1 MKGHMQDGKFHP
13 HTNKKGVRKK
23 RLDYN
28 DPELIQNAGVKITK
42 DENGKFV
49 RMKREQSRYR
59 KKKFE
64 NSKIQSL
71 IFPKKGSNKFTN
83 TTALAWASD
92 HGFKAVKVEPTKNTI
107 RIRQFSPNKIK
118 RGTECKTIQFGGSGV
133 QGVLCDTP
141 DRFKRV
147 AKELNVKDPL
157 DETNTDRRKKA
168 FQTKLSDDKSI
179 LSEPEINWMKKFLN
193 NTFGMAKPTDEGFK
207 AMITDKIS
215 EVGGFRISPELNQ
228 KGIDFLRKHRKQL
241 DQRQNLIIDN
251 FDHFTFEEFSDPD
264 NFGNSLQ
271 PVWRVHSTPT
281 NGQSDDFEY
290 QWIGGQF
297 ILR

>member
-1 MKGHMQDGKFHP
+1 MKGFTKDGKFHP
-13 HTNKKGVRKK
+13 ITDYKKGVRKK

-42 DENGKFV
+42 DGSGKYV
-49 RMKREQSRYR
+49 RMKREPSKYR

-64 NSKIQSL
+64 NAKIQSL
-71 IFPKKGSNKFTN
+71 IFNKKKFTN
-83 TTALAWASD
+83 TTALEWASD

-133 QGVLCDTP
+133 QGVLCDIP
-141 DRFKRV
+141 ERLKRV
-147 AKELNVKDPL
+147 AMELNVKDPL

-168 FQTKLSDDKSI
+168 FQAKLSDDKSI

-241 DQRQNLIIDN
+241 SQRENLIIDD
-251 FDHFTFEEFSDPD
+251 FDHFTFEQFRDED
-264 NFGNSLQ
+264 NFGNNLQ

-290 QWIGGQF
+290 QWVGGQF
-297 ILR
+297 VLR

>member
-1 MKGHMQDGKFHP
+1 MKGFTKDGKFHP
-13 HTNKKGVRKK
+13 ITDYKKVSRKK

-42 DENGKFV
+42 DESGKNI
-49 RMKREQSRYR
+49 RMKREPSKYR

-64 NSKIQSL
+64 NAKIQSL
-71 IFPKKGSNKFTN
+71 IFNKKKFSMSEAKEWTI
-83 TTALAWASD
+83 D
-92 HGFKAVKVEPTKNTI
+92 HGYKAVKVEPTKNTW

-141 DRFKRV
+141 DRFKRE
-147 AKELNVKDPL
+147 AKPFNVKDPL

-168 FQTKLSDDKSI
+168 FQIKLSDDKSI

-215 EVGGFRISPELNQ
+215 EAGGFRISPELNQ
-228 KGIDFLRKHRKQL
+228 KGIDFLRKHKRKL
-241 DQRQNLIIDN
+241 SQRENLIIDN